1 MVRTPEGDGRLVAL
15 IGGAAALALWLVGV
29 WLIFGDML

>member
-1 MVRTPEGDGRLVAL
+1 MDRAPDGDGRLPAL
-15 IGGAAALALWLVGV
+15 LGGAAALALWLLGV